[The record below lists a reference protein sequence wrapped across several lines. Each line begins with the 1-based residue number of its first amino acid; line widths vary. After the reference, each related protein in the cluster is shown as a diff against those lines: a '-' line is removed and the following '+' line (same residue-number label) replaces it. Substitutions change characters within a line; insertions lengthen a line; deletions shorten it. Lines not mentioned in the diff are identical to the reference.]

1 MTYGRHAVDELQ
13 HSSRRRRRRSAGSAI
28 AEVIVRENP
37 DIVGL
42 NEVDCHTRRS
52 GGIDEAEELA
62 RLTGMRANPGK
73 RDDLHSTE
81 RRKNEKTHFDI
92 EIRVTNLW
100 PNRLIGDDVQFE
112 PDCEWVEVPHRKKVV
127 EYGIKELPQWVK
139 EGKPSPTGRHTFSTW
154 RH

>member
-1 MTYGRHAVDELQ
+1 MPL
-13 HSSRRRRRRSAGSAI
+13 
-28 AEVIVRENP
+28 
-37 DIVGL
+37 
-42 NEVDCHTRRS
+42 
-52 GGIDEAEELA
+52 
-62 RLTGMRANPGK
+62 
-73 RDDLHSTE
+73 
-81 RRKNEKTHFDI
+81 DI

-154 RH
+154 RHWTKKDKLLSSGLLGPVALRIERGQDGD